1 MEILPLEK
9 ALIFCNQG
17 IDGGEVISSDGLY
30 HLDFSNYNIHIGK
43 ALRGKPLTGN
53 FNDSKSRGYTLN
65 SDGAVNGENA
75 LTLAQ
80 SKLICDSLREKC
92 EGFIMT
98 IHTANSNVG
107 IKTVFIAKIEEGW
120 EDPDTY
126 IKKLSLDST
135 SANTISYVK
144 KDVNYT
150 EKAVSEDRINT
161 ISNKY
166 INLPT
171 CNWKSSDRCILRDY
185 KYDKSGKCFPVTP
198 NDGTQPYNVE
208 DLKKYNQG
216 EFVNWLNT
224 LKNRDMGANKL
235 TSEAANVI
243 EYVNRCKDVDDYE
256 FLSTVDT
263 SNPYIPTTKRGDV
276 RGRYV
281 RISINNRDVTQ
292 NWLQL
297 AEVEVIS
304 NNRNIA
310 MSKPTSSS
318 GNYPGSSNSKAN
330 DGNTDGNWNAGSVYL
345 SGNGTLNNDG
355 SPQFWEVDLGDT
367 QTIDRII
374 ISNRTDCCKDYLN
387 NWLLTIY
394 DNNKTLSW
402 ARIYKEHPNPKVI
415 IDIKASENDINNIR
429 IKDYS
434 QSRFNNYFYRVSDT
448 EFSSKGQQTG
458 CNEQC
463 HKEICEGEKK
473 KWIGNSNFGCRD
485 YKPGEWE
492 AEQNTLINDELI
504 QNLFGRKTNL
514 TLLYKGSRDGFT
526 AQAFHT
532 KCDNQGATLTVIR
545 ATNGRIG
552 GGYTPKSWHS
562 FDGYIYVPPGEAFI
576 FSVSGNSASKYYN
589 NRLPWY
595 SIGCHPRHG
604 PIFGGGHDIN
614 VPNNSN
620 SSSGHTNT
628 PHSYDSPSNTS
639 IFGSYNFTTSEIEV
653 YKVECVTN
661 NETNIKENSEGR
673 YFTGSWIRSPVL
685 ITKESVNKYGVK
697 VYIVLDDGYTKMVTA
712 FGQGRYY
719 KGPISNYRPCDWD
732 TYNIAPDGAYR
743 FQ

>member
-1 MEILPLEK
+1 M
-9 ALIFCNQG
+9 
-17 IDGGEVISSDGLY
+17 
-30 HLDFSNYNIHIGK
+30 
-43 ALRGKPLTGN
+43 
-53 FNDSKSRGYTLN
+53 
-65 SDGAVNGENA
+65 
-75 LTLAQ
+75 
-80 SKLICDSLREKC
+80 
-92 EGFIMT
+92 
-98 IHTANSNVG
+98 
-107 IKTVFIAKIEEGW
+107 
-120 EDPDTY
+120 
-126 IKKLSLDST
+126 
-135 SANTISYVK
+135 
-144 KDVNYT
+144 
-150 EKAVSEDRINT
+150 
-161 ISNKY
+161 
-166 INLPT
+166 
-171 CNWKSSDRCILRDY
+171 
-185 KYDKSGKCFPVTP
+185 
-198 NDGTQPYNVE
+198 GT
-208 DLKKYNQG
+208 
-216 EFVNWLNT
+216 
-224 LKNRDMGANKL
+224 NKL

-532 KCDNQGATLTVIR
+532 KCDNQGATLTLIQ

-552 GGYTPKSWHS
+552 GGYTPISWGSNQYYVGVPAGES
-562 FDGYIYVPPGEAFI
+562 FLFR
-576 FSVSGNSASKYYN
+576 FRGNIVDKYYN
-589 NRLPWY
+589 IRVPSRTMIDLNNY
-595 SIGCHPRHG
+595 G
-604 PIFGGGHDIN
+604 PTFGQGHDLQILLEGTK
-614 VPNNSN
+614 VRAGSGAWPMTYEITDTLLFNSPLFDVN
-620 SSSGHTNT
+620 
-628 PHSYDSPSNTS
+628 
-639 IFGSYNFTTSEIEV
+639 EVEV

-685 ITKESVNKYGVK
+685 ITKESLNKYGVK
-697 VYIVLDDGYTKMVTA
+697 VYIVLDDGYTKMLTA

-719 KGPISNYRPCDWD
+719 KGPITNYRPCDWD